1 MSRSDVGQDQHAVG
15 LQLAAER
22 RDRAAVRSAAER
34 DLGVPGPR
42 QGHHAGDGAPAPRRV
57 ARTRLV
63 TSAADVVGRPLS
75 ADDDLVRAYT
85 ERTPGSAASFEAA
98 RRVLPGGETRAI
110 TSYPP
115 YPVII
120 AEGHGARLTD
130 VDGHVYLDL
139 VNNYTAMV
147 HGSAFPP
154 VTEAVAGLLPQGFA
168 FASPHPYQIA
178 LAELLAA
185 RVPSV
190 QRVRFTNS
198 GTEAALLAA
207 RIAARAT
214 GRPRLLMF
222 DGAYHGSATLF
233 LPGSPDLVRVPWNDL
248 DAVAALLGGPGH
260 GIAAVF
266 AEPFLGAGGVR
277 PAAPGFLAAV
287 AGLARDR
294 DALFVLD
301 EVQGLR
307 NGFGGEQG
315 RLGLTPDLT
324 LLGKIIGGGF
334 PIGAVGGRA
343 DLLEVTVVA
352 ITPGYVAH
360 AGTFNGH
367 LAAAVAGAMTLR
379 YLDEAAISRLNDAAA
394 ALAGRILAGA
404 AAAGVAAGVSRAGSI
419 MNVHLD
425 GPLAPGQLAD
435 LHLALLLH
443 GVYTTPRG
451 MINLST
457 ALSPGDL
464 DDIAAAYE
472 TAFTQLRRP

>member
-1 MSRSDVGQDQHAVG
+1 M
-15 LQLAAER
+15 
-22 RDRAAVRSAAER
+22 RSAE
-34 DLGVPGPR
+34 
-42 QGHHAGDGAPAPRRV
+42 
-57 ARTRLV
+57 
-63 TSAADVVGRPLS
+63 DVVGLPSS
-75 ADDDLVRAYT
+75 ADDGLVRAYC

-98 RRVLPGGETRAI
+98 RRVLPGGETRAV

-147 HGSAFPP
+147 HGSAFAP
-154 VTEAVAGLLPQGFA
+154 VTEAVAELLPQGFA
-168 FASPHPYQIA
+168 FASPHPYQVA

-185 RVPSV
+185 RVASV

-207 RIAARAT
+207 RIAVRAT
-214 GRPRLLMF
+214 GRRRLLLF

-233 LPGSPDLVRVPWNDL
+233 LPGSPDAARVAWNDL
-248 DAVAALLGGPGH
+248 DAVTRLLGRPGH
-260 GIAAVF
+260 DIAAVF

-287 AGLARDR
+287 AGLARDH
-294 DALFVLD
+294 DVLFVLD

-307 NGFGGEQG
+307 NWSGGEQG

-343 DLLEVTVVA
+343 DLLELTVAAMTPAYVT
-352 ITPGYVAH
+352 H

-367 LAAAVAGAMTLR
+367 LAAAVAGTMTLR
-379 YLDEAAISRLNDAAA
+379 HLDEAAIARLNDSAVV
-394 ALAGRILAGA
+394 LADQILAGA
-404 AAAGVAAGVSRAGSI
+404 AAAGVPRRGHPGG
-419 MNVHLD
+419 LD
-425 GPLAPGQLAD
+425 HERAPGQARAAGRPAPGPAAERR
-435 LHLALLLH
+435 LHHAARHDQPVHRAQPGRPGRPRRGLRHRLYPDPARVTCVLPGAFQALLIIEVIL
-443 GVYTTPRG
+443 PR
-451 MINLST
+451 
-457 ALSPGDL
+457 APGG
-464 DDIAAAYE
+464 
-472 TAFTQLRRP
+472 

>member
-1 MSRSDVGQDQHAVG
+1 
-15 LQLAAER
+15 
-22 RDRAAVRSAAER
+22 VRSAE
-34 DLGVPGPR
+34 DVVGLPP
-42 QGHHAGDGAPAPRRV
+42 
-57 ARTRLV
+57 
-63 TSAADVVGRPLS
+63 SAADG
-75 ADDDLVRAYT
+75 LVRAYC

-98 RRVLPGGETRAI
+98 RRVLPGGETRAV

-115 YPVII
+115 HPVIVT
-120 AEGHGARLTD
+120 EGHGARLTD
-130 VDGHVYLDL
+130 VDGRVYLDL

-147 HGSAFPP
+147 HGSAFAPA
-154 VTEAVAGLLPQGFA
+154 TEAVADLLPHGFA
-168 FASPHPYQIA
+168 FASPHPYQVA
-178 LAELLAA
+178 LAELLTA

-207 RIAARAT
+207 RIVVRAT
-214 GRPRLLMF
+214 GRRRLLMF

-233 LPGSPDLVRVPWNDL
+233 LPGSPDVVRVPWNDL
-248 DAVAALLGGPGH
+248 DAVAALLGRLGDD
-260 GIAAVF
+260 IAAVF

-287 AGLARDR
+287 AELARDR
-294 DALFVLD
+294 DVLFVLD

-324 LLGKIIGGGF
+324 LLGKVIGGGF

-343 DLLEVTVVA
+343 DLLELTVSA
-352 ITPGYVAH
+352 MTPGYVTH

-367 LAAAVAGAMTLR
+367 LAAAVAGTMTLR
-379 YLDEAAISRLNDAAA
+379 HLDAAAISRLNDAAA
-394 ALAGRILAGA
+394 ALADRIAA
-404 AAAGVAAGVSRAGSI
+404 AAAGAGVPAEVTRAGSI
-419 MNVHLD
+419 MNVHLN
-425 GPLAPGQLAD
+425 GPSAPGQLAD
-435 LHLALLLH
+435 LHLALLLN

-464 DDIAAAYE
+464 DDVAAAYE
-472 TAFTQLRRP
+472 AAFRLVRLA

>member
-1 MSRSDVGQDQHAVG
+1 MR
-15 LQLAAER
+15 
-22 RDRAAVRSAAER
+22 
-34 DLGVPGPR
+34 P
-42 QGHHAGDGAPAPRRV
+42 
-57 ARTRLV
+57 
-63 TSAADVVGRPLS
+63 AADVVGQPLRA
-75 ADDDLVRAYT
+75 ADELVRTYL

-98 RRVLPGGETRAI
+98 RRVLPGGETRAV

-115 YPVII
+115 YPLII
-120 AEGHGARLTD
+120 TEGHGARLTD

-147 HGSAFPP
+147 HGSAFAP
-154 VTEAVAGLLPQGFA
+154 VTDAVADLLPQGFA
-168 FASPHPYQIA
+168 FASPHPYQVA

-185 RVPSV
+185 RLPSV

-214 GRPRLLMF
+214 GRRRLLMF

-233 LPGSPDLVRVPWNDL
+233 LPGSPDVVRVPWNDL
-248 DAVAALLGGPGH
+248 DAVAALLGRPGH
-260 GIAAVF
+260 DIAAVF

-287 AGLARDR
+287 AALARDR
-294 DALFVLD
+294 DVLFVLD

-307 NGFGGEQG
+307 NGPGGEQG

-343 DLLEVTVVA
+343 DLLELTVA
-352 ITPGYVAH
+352 TMTPGYVAH

-367 LAAAVAGAMTLR
+367 LAAAVAGLVTLR
-379 YLDEAAISRLNDAAA
+379 HLGEDAISRLNSDAAV
-394 ALAGRILAGA
+394 LADRILASA
-404 AAAGVAAGVSRAGSI
+404 AAVGVRAAVTRAGSI
-419 MNVHLD
+419 MNVHLG
-425 GPLAPGQLAD
+425 GPSAPGQLAD
-435 LHLALLLH
+435 LHLALLLN

-464 DDIAAAYE
+464 DDIAAAYG
-472 TAFTQLRRP
+472 TAFSMLRPA

>member
-1 MSRSDVGQDQHAVG
+1 
-15 LQLAAER
+15 
-22 RDRAAVRSAAER
+22 
-34 DLGVPGPR
+34 
-42 QGHHAGDGAPAPRRV
+42 
-57 ARTRLV
+57 V
-63 TSAADVVGRPLS
+63 TTTADVVGQPLS
-75 ADDDLVRAYT
+75 AGDGLVRAYRD
-85 ERTPGSAASFEAA
+85 RTPGSAAAFEAA
-98 RRVLPGGETRAI
+98 RRVLPGGETRAV

-120 AEGHGARLTD
+120 AEGHGARLRD

-147 HGSAFPP
+147 HGSAFGP
-154 VTEAVAGLLPQGFA
+154 VTDAVAELLPTGFA
-168 FASPHPYQIA
+168 FASPHPYQVA

-214 GRPRLLMF
+214 GHRRLLMF

-233 LPGSPDLVRVPWNDL
+233 LPGSPDVLRAPWNDL
-248 DAVAALLGGPGH
+248 DAVASLLASPGH
-260 GIAAVF
+260 DIAAVF

-277 PAAPGFLAAV
+277 PAEPGFLAGV
-287 AGLARDR
+287 AGLARVHDV
-294 DALFVLD
+294 LFVLD

-307 NGFGGEQG
+307 NGLGGEQG

-343 DLLEVTVVA
+343 DLLELTVGSM
-352 ITPGYVAH
+352 TRGYVAH

-379 YLDEAAISRLNDAAA
+379 HLDEEAIARLNASAAVLA
-394 ALAGRILAGA
+394 ARILAGA
-404 AAAGVAAGVSRAGSI
+404 AAAGVAAEVTRAGSI

-425 GPLAPGQLAD
+425 GAGRLAD
-435 LHLALLLH
+435 LHLALLLN

-472 TAFTQLRRP
+472 TVFTLLRPA